1 MKKNYPLLVIAFCIF
16 YGFKDQIDPIFK
28 VPENWPKPVY
38 DFKKNPLSEEKI
50 FLGRTLFY
58 DPVLSRDGTISCE
71 SCHLQYT
78 AFTHVDHTTSH
89 GIDGKI
95 GNRNSPALMN
105 LAWSRDLMWDGS
117 VHHIDAQA
125 ISPIENPLE
134 MDEKLS
140 HVVSKLNHSKKY
152 RGLFYR
158 AYGDSTATG
167 ERTLKSLSQFL
178 LTLVSCDSKYD
189 RVMRH
194 EEKFNEY
201 EQKGYQLFKVNCAA
215 CHTEPLFTNG
225 SFQNNGLE
233 PDKFF
238 KDGGRIKITGNKN
251 DSLAFKVPTLR
262 NIELSYPYMHDGR
275 FKNLQMVLFHYTN
288 NIYRTKTLSKHLKK
302 EIVLN
307 EQDKNN
313 LIAFLKT
320 LTDETFTRNP
330 KFSYP
335 Q

>member
-16 YGFKDQIDPIFK
+16 YGFKDQIDPLFK
-28 VPENWPKPVY
+28 VPENWQKPVY

-158 AYGDSTATG
+158 AYRDSNATG
-167 ERTLKSLSQFL
+167 ERTLKSD
-178 LTLVSCDSKYD
+178 SCKL
-189 RVMRH
+189 R
-194 EEKFNEY
+194 
-201 EQKGYQLFKVNCAA
+201 
-215 CHTEPLFTNG
+215 
-225 SFQNNGLE
+225 FQ
-233 PDKFF
+233 
-238 KDGGRIKITGNKN
+238 I
-251 DSLAFKVPTLR
+251 
-262 NIELSYPYMHDGR
+262 
-275 FKNLQMVLFHYTN
+275 
-288 NIYRTKTLSKHLKK
+288 
-302 EIVLN
+302 
-307 EQDKNN
+307 
-313 LIAFLKT
+313 
-320 LTDETFTRNP
+320 
-330 KFSYP
+330 
-335 Q
+335 